1 MAGRHVSRVIR
12 AAKWC
17 PRSSCVVLTSL
28 RMQIMLGQAKAAT
41 RKGNGNSK
49 KKSAASLS
57 THYSWRGCGF
67 SGLDR
72 AALGQTL
79 RPNSKRYQYL
89 SPKTKRRCDNFPRI
103 AQSKVKGNCL
113 VMLLSPGEWSH
124 SGAQWGTYDGK

>member
-1 MAGRHVSRVIR
+1 M
-12 AAKWC
+12 
-17 PRSSCVVLTSL
+17 LTSL

-72 AALGQTL
+72 AALGQTF
-79 RPNSKRYQYL
+79 RPTSKHYQYL
-89 SPKTKRRCDNFPRI
+89 SPR
-103 AQSKVKGNCL
+103 Q
-113 VMLLSPGEWSH
+113 
-124 SGAQWGTYDGK
+124 SGAVTIFPELPSRKSKATAS